1 MRIAGS
7 TGGEAVIEEVAGP
20 NEEGTS
26 WLLNLRLRDDES
38 GEPVVLD
45 EVDVEPTGFAENDV
59 GERVPLGADDPMHGE
74 PADRLELRLFTEITD
89 GIEAARVAETIEREL
104 ADLLGG
110 ATVTIEAERHWSE
123 PYNYEL
129 AVSVVPHGDPV
140 EALEILAEAG
150 GAGWL
155 AYATTAGGA
164 ISGGARRATRMRC
177 WSCPR
182 CTGRRSPS
190 RPGPTRPVGR
200 PRTGRSSSWRSPT
213 TSPRTP
219 ILQTRSRAMKK
230 PDVPCRCGLVSRNSG
245 RVGCAKAGHSSP
257 SGSGSSPVASTT
269 ASFSSAFSVQTE

>member
-1 MRIAGS
+1 MDARSYCVLGRDSIARYAEPVKPRFRPGEIVRIAGS

-38 GEPVVLD
+38 GEPVARD

-59 GERVPLGADDPMHGE
+59 GERVALGADDPVHGE

-110 ATVTIEAERHWSE
+110 ATVVIEAERHWSE

-155 AYATTAGGA
+155 AYADDGWRCDLWWSASRDPDAMLVVPEVHGA
-164 ISGGARRATRMRC
+164 EVAFTP
-177 WSCPR
+177 WSD
-182 CTGRRSPS
+182 
-190 RPGPTRPVGR
+190 PTRR
-200 PRTGRSSSWRSPT
+200 PAEDRPLVVVAVADDE
-213 TSPRTP
+213 PED
-219 ILQTRSRAMKK
+219 
-230 PDVPCRCGLVSRNSG
+230 PD
-245 RVGCAKAGHSSP
+245 P
-257 SGSGSSPVASTT
+257 SDAQPGDEEA
-269 ASFSSAFSVQTE
+269 